1 MRRTPNPGDSDGTS
15 PSDTPGGDASYGVFD
30 IPYVG
35 GFQPFLAPAWLDHVA
50 LLTGIAPPDREGG
63 FSWCDLGCGPGV
75 TATILAATHP
85 GGQFFGIDMSVE
97 HIAQARRLAG
107 DARVTNVEFQAADFA
122 TASRPQARF
131 DYILAHGVYSWVGA
145 QTQAELRSFI
155 DRHLKPGGLVYV
167 SYNALPGWL
176 GELPFQRLL
185 QAFAQTLSGNSVER
199 FSAALAIIRDLAAAG
214 VPVLKESRML
224 GEILEHSERYPLAY
238 LAHEYLGATWQP
250 LWVGEVRQAMA
261 SVGLLPVGSATLR
274 ENYDSLVL
282 HRRAREAIDNIEDDD
297 LRELTRDCFMKQ
309 SFRRDV
315 FIRDGRHIADDDRR
329 ARLLASC
336 FALSRP
342 PGNVEYEMATPAGRV
357 SFDNAAARAIVASL
371 ATGPAILAEI
381 GDRSGVSAQDLLAN
395 TLVLAASDAI
405 RPVEATQHSVAAL
418 NRAICDRRG
427 SADAI
432 AHLALSCGTALR
444 VEADLLSALG
454 ATGTLDPLQFP
465 GWDDLLDAYCR

>member
-1 MRRTPNPGDSDGTS
+1 MRRTPNPGDSDGTP
-15 PSDTPGGDASYGVFD
+15 PSDTSGGDASYGVFD

-185 QAFAQTLSGNSVER
+185 QA
-199 FSAALAIIRDLAAAG
+199 
-214 VPVLKESRML
+214 
-224 GEILEHSERYPLAY
+224 
-238 LAHEYLGATWQP
+238 
-250 LWVGEVRQAMA
+250 
-261 SVGLLPVGSATLR
+261 LR
-274 ENYDSLVL
+274 
-282 HRRAREAIDNIEDDD
+282 
-297 LRELTRDCFMKQ
+297 
-309 SFRRDV
+309 
-315 FIRDGRHIADDDRR
+315 
-329 ARLLASC
+329 
-336 FALSRP
+336 RP
-342 PGNVEYEMATPAGRV
+342 
-357 SFDNAAARAIVASL
+357 FL
-371 ATGPAILAEI
+371 ATA
-381 GDRSGVSAQDLLAN
+381 
-395 TLVLAASDAI
+395 
-405 RPVEATQHSVAAL
+405 
-418 NRAICDRRG
+418 
-427 SADAI
+427 
-432 AHLALSCGTALR
+432 
-444 VEADLLSALG
+444 
-454 ATGTLDPLQFP
+454 
-465 GWDDLLDAYCR
+465 